1 MWRKVVNVSNYLF
14 GGLFNVGLAV
24 GLLVV
29 AFFVT
34 TWAFDQG
41 YSIFDD
47 ASDTDGEVVQVLLV
61 IPEDASAMDIARLL
75 REYELI
81 GNEWIFYLESSLN
94 GTANHFITG
103 GAFALDTGMSSSVI
117 MHRLVSPYFLI
128 QDEGQLRL
136 MEGLTNRQVAAIAAE
151 MGYFTINEFIY
162 ELENGFFFHEFLRE
176 IPDRANRLEGFLF
189 PDTYNLPPNP
199 SPRDLIVRQLDQF
212 NEVFDGQMWD
222 LLEVLEARL
231 GREITLEQLITVA
244 SIVEVEAIVQ
254 AERAFV
260 ASVIYNRLAAGMNL
274 EMITT
279 LVYATNRRVDLLTA
293 ADHSFNS
300 PYNTFNRA
308 GLPIGPISNP
318 GRLAI
323 MAALEPAYT
332 NYLFMLKLE
341 DGSHIFSETLAEH
354 NAAIAEQA
362 ALAALGGD
370 E

>member
-1 MWRKVVNVSNYLF
+1 MWRKVVDISNYLF

-29 AFFVT
+29 AFFIT
-34 TWAFDQG
+34 TWAFDLG
-41 YSIFDD
+41 YSVFDEHMD
-47 ASDTDGEVVQVLLV
+47 YGAEPVEFMFV
-61 IPEDASAMDIARLL
+61 IDEDASPLDIARQLE
-75 REYELI
+75 EYGLI
-81 GNEWIFYLESSLN
+81 NNAWLFYLESNLN
-94 GTANHFITG
+94 GTANHLISG
-103 GAFALDTGMSSSVI
+103 GTFALNTGMTSSVI
-117 MHRLVSPYFLI
+117 MHRLVSPYYLI
-128 QDEGQLRL
+128 LDDGQLRIV
-136 MEGLTNRQVAAIAAE
+136 EGMTNRQIAAIAAD
-151 MGYFTINEFIY
+151 MGYFTFDEFIY
-162 ELENGFFFHEFLRE
+162 ELENGFFSHGFLWD

-199 SPRDLIVRQLDQF
+199 TPRDLIVRQLDQF

-222 LLEVLEARL
+222 LLENLELSL
-231 GREITLEQLITVA
+231 GREVTLAELITVA
-244 SIVEVEAIVQ
+244 SIVELEAIIH
-254 AERAFV
+254 AERPLV

-293 ADHSFNS
+293 ADHNFNS

-318 GRLAI
+318 GRGAI
-323 MAALEPAYT
+323 LAALEPAGT
-332 NYLFMLKLE
+332 NYLFMLKLA

-354 NAAIAEQA
+354 NAAIATQT
-362 ALAALGGD
+362 GG